1 MIKCDL
7 CGKLITMDDLMS
19 TQYSVP
25 EVVDICTECSDI
37 IFNKKIA
44 LDVELKANMREF
56 VRHLKYINA
65 KE

>member
-25 EVVDICTECSDI
+25 EVVDICTMCS
-37 IFNKKIA
+37 
-44 LDVELKANMREF
+44 
-56 VRHLKYINA
+56 YS
-65 KE
+65 